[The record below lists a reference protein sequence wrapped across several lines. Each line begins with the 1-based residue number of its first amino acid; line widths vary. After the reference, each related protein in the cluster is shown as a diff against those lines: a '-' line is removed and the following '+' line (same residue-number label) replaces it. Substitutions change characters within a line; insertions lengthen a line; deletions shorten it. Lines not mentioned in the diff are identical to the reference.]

1 MLGLHRY
8 LAQIRLACRGGLP
21 LLRLNQDLNQ
31 LIECRV
37 GALIDFFRLHRADG
51 MLYYQHRMIRRAESF
66 AFRFCQR
73 LESVRD
79 YCNCE
84 PAAFL

>member
-1 MLGLHRY
+1 MRY
-8 LAQIRLACRGGLP
+8 LAQIRLACRSGLP

-51 MLYYQHRMIRRAESF
+51 MLHDQHRMIRRAESF

-79 YCNCE
+79 YCNRE